1 MCYTKI
7 VTKKNK
13 KYKRYNIYKE
23 DTKMAVVK
31 LTTDNFEQEV
41 IQAHAGSHKVFP
53 VVEYGLHA
61 LRMVVGTVT
70 RFVVGLHVA
79 GLGHLSAG

>member
-41 IQAHAGSHKVFP
+41 IQRNSRYSLISMQTGADRVK
-53 VVEYGLHA
+53 
-61 LRMVVGTVT
+61 
-70 RFVVGLHVA
+70 
-79 GLGHLSAG
+79 